1 MAKSQQKY
9 KLSDKNRQLVMDLAR
24 ENEEL
29 SRDVMKLQS
38 ALDIHHRQVDS
49 ENKSVRGMMRKAI
62 GGARWQAGAQGKLTT
77 FKSISDIEDDVLG
90 DIENSRMEKKRAV
103 NKRPPSGRQPAAIKN
118 SSVPKDSTLLYNQG
132 TKGSVGREPT
142 TDRLTAGGKDKIS
155 ERKPVI
161 RDNICE
167 REARHIEG
175 QNPALGFIGMDVAQ
189 PSKILKRPSSASG
202 TRGQKAGKPK
212 GVLIDRKHK
221 RSLSTQSKESGGD
234 FVVNGKKRMQSTQK
248 VSFDEEVK
256 DAEDNVGNGELEEPE
271 VQIVTT
277 GNTYQDR
284 LVSMRAKV
292 LNDTNNDQVNA
303 KPQRYMNKTIS
314 AKLKANS
321 APPAAKTNHTRRRE
335 GIGVRSEVMTSCD
348 PAVAAWLASLNLMEQ
363 DKYVKIFADN
373 EIDLEGLRLLS
384 EDQLARM
391 GVTAIGAM
399 NKIMFGVEQLRNSFD
414 KAKEKSTKAEVPT
427 TERKEPVKGKP
438 FSAGMT
444 KRPASSGTRSVDVV
458 PKERKSKRP
467 VSTDVVRRSR
477 AGVKQAAEKASH
489 RQQEE
494 ERQKRQKE
502 RMEQRKKAERD
513 KMAARFL
520 EKRKEAELKE
530 EMTAEDRGS
539 SGASSSPDMEL
550 EDIESNV
557 DSSRTTSQASTW
569 SREPQGISLTLEGLG
584 LGKATPR
591 GGESDGPDSGNRQE
605 TGRNDSERRLDTGSR
620 TNRSRQ
626 REHVSNDVELQ
637 VSGLQQ
643 RGKENEQT
651 SREIVDKIQ
660 RQLEEIQMVYKPKSP
675 TSPHN
680 MAAQS
685 HAGKDPGEE
694 MIVPEN
700 TGNKREV
707 GSGRPVAMTASPSK
721 QDLMRQLRKEQDK
734 HRKEI
739 RHLESELK
747 RLKFKDPLRNCQIVE
762 KDIIYSTK
770 DLLGEGAFSRVF
782 RGVYNGTEV
791 AVKRLRSPLSAA
803 DKNYFGAE
811 VSLLRELRHPRVV
824 LLLGVCTTA
833 DLPIMVLEYMAQGS
847 LYHWLHGEE
856 RPDLDHVLYYQIARD
871 TALGMNYLHNRK
883 PAVLHL
889 DLKSMNVL
897 LDSQLR
903 AKIAD
908 FGFSKLRHDAD
919 VKASQ
924 SGHLRGTPAWM
935 APELINQGN
944 ITTKVDVY
952 SFGMILWEMLTRKHP
967 YLGLSMFQV
976 MECVRLNQRPEIP
989 DYCPIGLSRLIGLC
1003 WAHNPARRSSFKDIL
1018 ISLESLSFPPEWR
1031 SLLSAAGI
1039 PRQAMEDANSAQRI
1053 IHLVSN
1059 SVVLSREELDKAV
1072 VTGEVPRS
1080 DDQGLDTAKLTNSNT
1095 EQKDNF
1101 TTGGNPWADTK
1112 LDLDFGS
1119 SSDDEAAFPG
1129 NHINTHGVSS
1139 VATAQSL
1146 TKRTYKISSPR
1157 KEELHKVQ
1165 RSVHIPR
1172 MWKGTWA
1179 ESEDRPEV
1187 EASDSGSEDS
1197 LEASIQIADRD
1208 SDPKSGRDVGAK
1220 VTAPPPPPPVA
1231 DYEKYLQRT
1240 SYVSPEQLQVKKK
1253 VQQSKENSAIG
1264 GQQGGAN
1271 RHKKGPPKTAQPV
1284 IPASLLQEQ
1293 KQRLRPVDLTRPQE
1307 LPDISRVGQD
1317 RLVTI
1322 AEILKKAVGE
1332 RRLAMNMA
1340 DDIHSIEQSY
1350 SAVWSV
1356 DN

>member
-9 KLSDKNRQLVMDLAR
+9 KLSDKNRQLVLDLAR

-38 ALDIHHRQVDS
+38 ALDMHHRQVDS

-90 DIENSRMEKKRAV
+90 DIENSRMEKKRAAY
-103 NKRPPSGRQPAAIKN
+103 KRPPSGKQPIKN
-118 SSVPKDSTLLYNQG
+118 SSVPKESTLLYNQG

-142 TDRLTAGGKDKIS
+142 TVQLTAGGKTKIS

-212 GVLIDRKHK
+212 GVLIDRKHG
-221 RSLSTQSKESGGD
+221 RSLSTQSKETGGD
-234 FVVNGKKRMQSTQK
+234 NAANGKKQTQSVQK
-248 VSFDEEVK
+248 VSFDTEVK
-256 DAEDNVGNGELEEPE
+256 DAEDIGTGESEEAE

-277 GNTYQDR
+277 GKIYQDR
-284 LVSMRAKV
+284 LVSMKAKV
-292 LNDTNNDQVNA
+292 LNDMNNDPAKV
-303 KPQRYMNKTIS
+303 KPQRYMSKTIS
-314 AKLKANS
+314 AKLKTNS
-321 APPAAKTNHTRRRE
+321 AQPATRTNHTRRKE
-335 GIGVRSEVMTSCD
+335 GTGVFVGSEVPTSCD

-363 DKYVKIFADN
+363 EKYVKIFADN

-414 KAKEKSTKAEVPT
+414 KAKEKSTKAEAPKI
-427 TERKEPVKGKP
+427 ERKEPGKGKP
-438 FSAGMT
+438 ILSGVT
-444 KRPASSGTRSVDVV
+444 KRPASSGTRSMDVVV

-467 VSTDVVRRSR
+467 VSADVVRRSR
-477 AGVKQAAEKASH
+477 AGVKLAAEKASH

-502 RMEQRKKAERD
+502 KMEQRKKAERD

-520 EKRKEAELKE
+520 EKKKEAELKE
-530 EMTAEDRGS
+530 EMTAEDMGS
-539 SGASSSPDMEL
+539 SGASDSPDMEL

-557 DSSRTTSQASTW
+557 DSSRTTSQASIW
-569 SREPQGISLTLEGLG
+569 SRQPQGISLTLEGLG
-584 LGKATPR
+584 LGRSTAR
-591 GGESDGPDSGNRQE
+591 GGELDGPDSGNRK
-605 TGRNDSERRLDTGSR
+605 DSEHRPDTSNR

-626 REHVSNDVELQ
+626 REHVSDDVELQ

-660 RQLEEIQMVYKPKSP
+660 RQLEEMQMVYKSKSP

-680 MAAQS
+680 MVAQS
-685 HAGKDPGEE
+685 HVGKDSGEE
-694 MIVPEN
+694 MDVSEN
-700 TGNKREV
+700 TGNKREG

-747 RLKFKDPLRNCQIVE
+747 RLKYKDPLRNCQIVE

-791 AVKRLRSPLSAA
+791 AIKRLRSPLSAA

-824 LLLGVCTTA
+824 LLLGVCSTA

-976 MECVRLNQRPEIP
+976 MECVRLNQRPDIP

-1003 WAHNPARRSSFKDIL
+1003 WAHNPARRPSFKDIL

-1059 SVVLSREELDKAV
+1059 SVVLSRDELEKAV

-1080 DDQGLDTAKLTNSNT
+1080 NDEGLDTAKSTNSNT
-1095 EQKDNF
+1095 EQEEKF

-1119 SSDDEAAFPG
+1119 SSDDEAAHEE
-1129 NHINTHGVSS
+1129 NHINTNSKS
-1139 VATAQSL
+1139 DTAKAESL

-1157 KEELHKVQ
+1157 MEEPHKVQ
-1165 RSVHIPR
+1165 KSVHVPR
-1172 MWKGTWA
+1172 MWKGTWVD
-1179 ESEDRPEV
+1179 SEDRMEA
-1187 EASDSGSEDS
+1187 EASDSESEDS
-1197 LEASIQIADRD
+1197 LEASTQIADGK
-1208 SDPKSGRDVGAK
+1208 SDPKSARNTGATTTWK
-1220 VTAPPPPPPVA
+1220 TAPPPPPPMA
-1231 DYEKYLQRT
+1231 DYEKYLLRT
-1240 SYVSPEQLQVKKK
+1240 SFASPEKQQVKKNE
-1253 VQQSKENSAIG
+1253 QQSKENSACE
-1264 GQQGGAN
+1264 GQQGRGN
-1271 RHKKGPPKTAQPV
+1271 RHKKGPPQTSQPV
-1284 IPASLLQEQ
+1284 IPASVLQEQ

-1332 RRLAMNMA
+1332 RRVAMNMA

>member
-1 MAKSQQKY
+1 M
-9 KLSDKNRQLVMDLAR
+9 NLAR

-38 ALDIHHRQVDS
+38 ALDMHHRQVDS

-62 GGARWQAGAQGKLTT
+62 SGARWQTGAQGKLTT

-90 DIENSRMEKKRAV
+90 DIENSRMEKKRAM

-118 SSVPKDSTLLYNQG
+118 SSVPKESTLLHNQG
-132 TKGSVGREPT
+132 TKGSVGREPAA
-142 TDRLTAGGKDKIS
+142 DQVTAAGNDKIS

-167 REARHIEG
+167 RETRHIEG

-212 GVLIDRKHK
+212 GVLIDRKHR
-221 RSLSTQSKESGGD
+221 RSQSTQGKETGAD
-234 FVVNGKKRMQSTQK
+234 NVVNGKRQTESTQK
-248 VSFDEEVK
+248 VSFDTEVK
-256 DAEDNVGNGELEEPE
+256 DAEEESEEPE

-277 GNTYQDR
+277 GKTYQDR

-292 LNDTNNDQVNA
+292 LNDKNNDQVHS
-303 KPQRYMNKTIS
+303 KPQHYMSKTIS
-314 AKLKANS
+314 AKLKSNS
-321 APPAAKTNHTRRRE
+321 APPAASNNHTRRR
-335 GIGVRSEVMTSCD
+335 GDTVVRSEFMTSCD

-363 DKYVKIFADN
+363 EKYVRIFAEN

-414 KAKEKSTKAEVPT
+414 KAKEKSAKTVEPT
-427 TERKEPVKGKP
+427 VERKETVKAKP
-438 FSAGMT
+438 FSAGVT
-444 KRPASSGTRSVDVV
+444 RRPASSGTKSVDVV

-467 VSTDVVRRSR
+467 VSADVVRRSR
-477 AGVKQAAEKASH
+477 AGVKLAAQKASH

-520 EKRKEAELKE
+520 EKKKEAELRE

-539 SGASSSPDMEL
+539 SGASNSPESTMEL
-550 EDIESNV
+550 EDIESNI
-557 DSSRTTSQASTW
+557 DSSRATSQASTW

-584 LGKATPR
+584 LGKSTPR
-591 GGESDGPDSGNRQE
+591 GGESEGPD
-605 TGRNDSERRLDTGSR
+605 TGTRRDPGGRKDPEHRPDTGSR
-620 TNRSRQ
+620 TNRSGQ
-626 REHVSNDVELQ
+626 REHVPAPVDVELQ

-651 SREIVDKIQ
+651 AREIVDKIQ
-660 RQLEEIQMVYKPKSP
+660 RQLEEIQMVYKSKSP

-694 MIVPEN
+694 MDVPESS
-700 TGNKREV
+700 GNKREV
-707 GSGRPVAMTASPSK
+707 GSGRSVAMATSPSK

-747 RLKFKDPLRNCQIVE
+747 RLKFKDPLRSCQIAE

-824 LLLGVCTTA
+824 LLLGVCTAA

-847 LYHWLHGEE
+847 LYHWLHGEN

-871 TALGMNYLHNRK
+871 TSLGMNYLHNRK

-976 MECVRLNQRPEIP
+976 MECVRLNQRPDIP

-1003 WAHNPARRSSFKDIL
+1003 WAHNPARRPSFKDIL

-1059 SVVLSREELDKAV
+1059 SVVLSREDLEKAA

-1080 DDQGLDTAKLTNSNT
+1080 DDQGLDTAAAKLTNSNT
-1095 EQKDNF
+1095 EHEERF
-1101 TTGGNPWADTK
+1101 TTGGNPWAGTK

-1119 SSDDEAAFPG
+1119 SSDDEAACQG
-1129 NHINTHGVSS
+1129 NHVDKHGVSDT
-1139 VATAQSL
+1139 AMAQSL
-1146 TKRTYKISSPR
+1146 TKRTYKILSPR
-1157 KEELHKVQ
+1157 REEPHKV
-1165 RSVHIPR
+1165 RKSVHIPK
-1172 MWKGTWA
+1172 MWKGTWVD
-1179 ESEDRPEV
+1179 SEDRPEV

-1197 LEASIQIADRD
+1197 LEASIQSASRD
-1208 SDPKSGRDVGAK
+1208 SDPKSVRDTGARMTGK
-1220 VTAPPPPPPVA
+1220 IVPPPPPPPPVA
-1231 DYEKYLQRT
+1231 DYQKHLLRT
-1240 SYVSPEQLQVKKK
+1240 SYVRPENQQLKNKG
-1253 VQQSKENSAIG
+1253 QQSKENSVGDSQAA
-1264 GQQGGAN
+1264 AN
-1271 RHKKGPPKTAQPV
+1271 RHKRGPPKTTQPI
-1284 IPASLLQEQ
+1284 IPASVLQEQ
-1293 KQRLRPVDLTRPQE
+1293 KQRLKPVDLTRPQE

-1317 RLVTI
+1317 RLSTI

-1332 RRLAMNMA
+1332 RREAMNMA
-1340 DDIHSIEQSY
+1340 DDIHSMEQSY

>member
-29 SRDVMKLQS
+29 SRDVLKLQS
-38 ALDIHHRQVDS
+38 ALDMHHRQVDS

-62 GGARWQAGAQGKLTT
+62 GGARWQTGAQGKLTT

-90 DIENSRMEKKRAV
+90 DIENSRMEKKRAM

-118 SSVPKDSTLLYNQG
+118 SSVPKESTLLHNQG
-132 TKGSVGREPT
+132 TKGSVGREPAT
-142 TDRLTAGGKDKIS
+142 HQVTAAGNDKIS

-167 REARHIEG
+167 RETRHIEG

-212 GVLIDRKHK
+212 GVLIDRKHR
-221 RSLSTQSKESGGD
+221 RSQSTQGKETGAD
-234 FVVNGKKRMQSTQK
+234 NVINGKRQTESTQK
-248 VSFDEEVK
+248 VSFDTEVK
-256 DAEDNVGNGELEEPE
+256 DAEEESEEPE

-277 GNTYQDR
+277 GKRYQDR

-292 LNDTNNDQVNA
+292 LNDKNNKPVNMA
-303 KPQRYMNKTIS
+303 SN
-314 AKLKANS
+314 
-321 APPAAKTNHTRRRE
+321 NHTRRR
-335 GIGVRSEVMTSCD
+335 GDTVVRSEVTTSCD

-363 DKYVKIFADN
+363 EKYVRIFAEN

-391 GVTAIGAM
+391 G
-399 NKIMFGVEQLRNSFD
+399 QLRNSFD
-414 KAKEKSTKAEVPT
+414 KAKEKSTK
-427 TERKEPVKGKP
+427 TEE
-438 FSAGMT
+438 T
-444 KRPASSGTRSVDVV
+444 NSG
-458 PKERKSKRP
+458 
-467 VSTDVVRRSR
+467 
-477 AGVKQAAEKASH
+477 
-489 RQQEE
+489 E
-494 ERQKRQKE
+494 ERDRE
-502 RMEQRKKAERD
+502 REAFLSRSDKKAG
-513 KMAARFL
+513 KFL
-520 EKRKEAELKE
+520 EKKKEAELRE
-530 EMTAEDRGS
+530 EMTADDRGS
-539 SGASSSPDMEL
+539 SGASNSPESTMEL

-557 DSSRTTSQASTW
+557 DSSRATSQASTW

-584 LGKATPR
+584 LGLGKSTPR
-591 GGESDGPDSGNRQE
+591 GGESEGPDSGTRRDPG
-605 TGRNDSERRLDTGSR
+605 GRKDPEHRPDTGSR
-620 TNRSRQ
+620 TNRSGQ
-626 REHVSNDVELQ
+626 REHVPVPVDVELQ

-651 SREIVDKIQ
+651 AREIVDKIQ
-660 RQLEEIQMVYKPKSP
+660 RQLEEIQMVYKSKSP

-694 MIVPEN
+694 MDVPESS
-700 TGNKREV
+700 GNKREV
-707 GSGRPVAMTASPSK
+707 GSGRPVAMATSPSK

-747 RLKFKDPLRNCQIVE
+747 RLKYKDPLRSCQIAE

-824 LLLGVCTTA
+824 LLLGVCTAA

-847 LYHWLHGEE
+847 LYHWLHGEN

-871 TALGMNYLHNRK
+871 TSLGMNYLHNRK

-976 MECVRLNQRPEIP
+976 MECVRLNQRPDIP

-1003 WAHNPARRSSFKDIL
+1003 WAHNPARRPSFKDIL

-1059 SVVLSREELDKAV
+1059 SVVLSREDLEKAA

-1080 DDQGLDTAKLTNSNT
+1080 DDQGLDTAAAKLTNSNT
-1095 EQKDNF
+1095 EHEERF
-1101 TTGGNPWADTK
+1101 TTGGNPWAGTK

-1119 SSDDEAAFPG
+1119 SSDDEAACQG
-1129 NHINTHGVSS
+1129 NHVDKHGVSDT
-1139 VATAQSL
+1139 AMAQSL
-1146 TKRTYKISSPR
+1146 TKRTYKILSPR
-1157 KEELHKVQ
+1157 REEPHKV
-1165 RSVHIPR
+1165 RKSVHIPK
-1172 MWKGTWA
+1172 MWKGTWVD
-1179 ESEDRPEV
+1179 SEDRPEV

-1197 LEASIQIADRD
+1197 LEASIQSASRD
-1208 SDPKSGRDVGAK
+1208 SDPKSVRDTGARMTGK
-1220 VTAPPPPPPVA
+1220 TVPPPPPPPPVA
-1231 DYEKYLQRT
+1231 DYQKHLLRT
-1240 SYVSPEQLQVKKK
+1240 SYVSPENQQLKKA
-1253 VQQSKENSAIG
+1253 QQSKENSVG
-1264 GQQGGAN
+1264 KGQQGAAN
-1271 RHKKGPPKTAQPV
+1271 RHKRGPPKAAQPI
-1284 IPASLLQEQ
+1284 IPASVLQEQ
-1293 KQRLRPVDLTRPQE
+1293 KQRLKPVDLTRPQE

-1317 RLVTI
+1317 RLSTI

-1332 RRLAMNMA
+1332 RREAMNMA
-1340 DDIHSIEQSY
+1340 DDIHSMEQSY